1 MRRIIL
7 AVAMTVFLS
16 ACTFAAPTPTQESTF
31 PPPTPT
37 QESLAQQIDR
47 GEERW
52 QKHGIESYRIEVL
65 SARGT
70 WHAQSHQIVVRS
82 GQVVEASA
90 SCIPAP
96 AERGKC
102 EVEPFDAHE
111 YTVPALFA
119 RAREKAQ
126 IERGERTR
134 ITFDP
139 SYGFPSLISHRVPEI
154 TDGGAVWRVEAF
166 EALE

>member
-1 MRRIIL
+1 L
-7 AVAMTVFLS
+7 V
-16 ACTFAAPTPTQESTF
+16 E
-31 PPPTPT
+31 
-37 QESLAQQIDR
+37 QIDE
-47 GEERW
+47 GE
-52 QKHGIESYRIEVL
+52 QKWREHGIETYRIEVL

-70 WHAQSHQIVVRS
+70 WHAQSHRIVVRR
-82 GQVVEASA
+82 GQIVEKSA

-102 EVEPFDAHE
+102 EVEPFDAQE

-126 IERGERTR
+126 LEQGKRTR

-139 SYGFPSLISHRVPEI
+139 EYGFPSWIVVDSPEI
-154 TDGGAVWRVEAF
+154 TDGGQSWKVQAF
-166 EALE
+166 EVLD